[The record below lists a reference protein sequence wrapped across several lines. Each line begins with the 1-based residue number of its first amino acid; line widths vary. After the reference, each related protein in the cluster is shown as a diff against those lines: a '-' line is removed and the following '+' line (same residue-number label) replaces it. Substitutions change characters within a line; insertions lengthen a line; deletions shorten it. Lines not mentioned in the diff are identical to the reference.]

1 VRYPTWSRRDLI
13 RVHNVMAW
21 IGRIGLVAM
30 LVTFVGGILW
40 WGDWRWWIMFAVA
53 TTVVIAAGWFIVDIA
68 VEYHDRT
75 QRLRKRLDRR

>member
-1 VRYPTWSRRDLI
+1 
-13 RVHNVMAW
+13 MAC

-30 LVTFVGGILW
+30 LATFVGGIVQ

-53 TTVVIAAGWFIVDIA
+53 VVIVIAAGWFIVDID